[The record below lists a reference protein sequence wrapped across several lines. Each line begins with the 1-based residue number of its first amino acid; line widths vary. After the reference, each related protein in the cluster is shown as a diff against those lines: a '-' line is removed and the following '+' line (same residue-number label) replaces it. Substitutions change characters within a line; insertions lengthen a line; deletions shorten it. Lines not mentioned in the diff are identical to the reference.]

1 MVALAVLELN
11 MDDLIGILTLCSALF
26 FVIVAGALGIGIGHI
41 ILVWC
46 GVL

>member
-1 MVALAVLELN
+1 MADLAVLELN
-11 MDDLIGILTLCSALF
+11 MDDLIGLLVTVSAIF
-26 FVIVAGALGIGIGHI
+26 FFIVAVALGIGIGHI

>member
-1 MVALAVLELN
+1 MN
-11 MDDLIGILTLCSALF
+11 DLISLLVLVSALF
-26 FVIVAGALGIGIGHI
+26 FVIVAGALGLGIGHI

>member
-1 MVALAVLELN
+1 MVALAAQELN
-11 MDDLIGILTLCSALF
+11 MNDLIGILALCSALF
-26 FVIVAGALGIGIGHI
+26 FVIVAGALGLGIGHI

>member
-1 MVALAVLELN
+1 
-11 MDDLIGILTLCSALF
+11 MDDLIGLLVLCSALF
-26 FVIVAGALGIGIGHI
+26 FVIVAVALGLGIGHI

>member
-1 MVALAVLELN
+1 MNKEVLTEIS
-11 MDDLIGILTLCSALF
+11 LIAISIFL
-26 FVIVAGALGIGIGHI
+26 VIVLGALGLGIGHI

>member
-1 MVALAVLELN
+1 MN
-11 MDDLIGILTLCSALF
+11 DLISLLVVCSAIF
-26 FVIVAGALGIGIGHI
+26 FVIVTSALGLGT